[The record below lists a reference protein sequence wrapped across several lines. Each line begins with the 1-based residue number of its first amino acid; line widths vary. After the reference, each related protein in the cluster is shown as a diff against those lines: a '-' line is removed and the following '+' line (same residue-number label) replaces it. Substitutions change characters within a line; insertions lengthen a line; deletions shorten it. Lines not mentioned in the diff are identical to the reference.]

1 MINCNYFVKINLI
14 KYSKRKNTLPSVII
28 MHKIQEK
35 ICFLCG
41 SKENV
46 VVTFPQVKETF
57 KKWIEILNIT
67 EPIEPSDK
75 KQLCVLH
82 FDKKWE
88 NILLQGNARRCAY
101 IFPTPVLQISG
112 NSNKRSIS
120 PSLLLPTSSTL
131 YNTNKKPANYEL
143 MYKIKQDEVK
153 ELTDKIKTLEI
164 ENMSLKKAAANN
176 NNFES
181 VITELPENASNLIKV
196 LVSKKC
202 HGRRYSKQEKMLCQT
217 LYYKD
222 PGYYKFLRD
231 SLDGLLPTKVTML
244 RWQPIKTLK
253 IGVVPE
259 IFAYLKDVGNTL
271 TEHDRNVVITLD
283 EMDGRQGLQYDSNR
297 DCVIGFE
304 YLISASRYLAKKFL
318 TVMIR
323 GLNGLLGN
331 IIIANFATKNGVDGD

>member
-1 MINCNYFVKINLI
+1 
-14 KYSKRKNTLPSVII
+14 
-28 MHKIQEK
+28 MHKLKEK

-46 VVTFPQVKETF
+46 VVTFPQVRETF
-57 KKWIEILNIT
+57 KKWVEILNIT
-67 EPIEPSDK
+67 EPIEMSDK

-101 IFPTPVLQISG
+101 IFPTPVLKTSE
-112 NSNKRSIS
+112 SNKRSLML
-120 PSLLLPTSSTL
+120 PSTSTL
-131 YNTNKKPANYEL
+131 HNTDKRPANYEIML
-143 MYKIKQDEVK
+143 KIKQDEVK
-153 ELTDKIKTLEI
+153 ELTAKIKALET

-181 VITELPENASNLIKV
+181 VIAALPENASTLINV
-196 LVSKKC
+196 LVAKKSR
-202 HGRRYSKQEKMLCQT
+202 GKRYSKQEKILCQT

-231 SLDGLLPTKVTML
+231 SLDGLLPSKVTML

-259 IFAYLKDVGNTL
+259 ILAYLKDVGKTL
-271 TEHDRNVVITLD
+271 SEYDRNVVITLD

-297 DCVIGFE
+297 DCLIGFE
-304 YLISASRYLAKKFL
+304 NLIRARRNLAKKFL

-323 GLNGLLGN
+323 GLNGKLGN
-331 IIIANFATKNGVDGD
+331 IIIANFATAKGITGNKVFCYNFCFVLSFFV